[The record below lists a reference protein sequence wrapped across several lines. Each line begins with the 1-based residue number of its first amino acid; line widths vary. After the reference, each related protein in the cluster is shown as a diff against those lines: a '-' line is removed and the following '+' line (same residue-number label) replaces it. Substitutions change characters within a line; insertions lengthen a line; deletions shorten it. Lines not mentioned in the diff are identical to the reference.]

1 MRLQRFLPAL
11 VVLCGV
17 SAAFAGGPAWQSG
30 VVRELVD
37 NYSQVSV
44 QDNHGSPGLEGHGS
58 VVQYCTV
65 ESGNQ
70 LFVGQRVFRNWFGHE
85 MAINEKSAVSI
96 HVEGDKMEVRDASGN
111 KGTFRLVKT
120 LPATHTAADL
130 SAGDMSTHGLI
141 VIQ

>member
-1 MRLQRFLPAL
+1 MRLQRFIPAL

-17 SAAFAGGPAWQSG
+17 TAAFAGGPAWQSG

-44 QDNHGSPGLEGHGS
+44 QDNHGSPGLEGHGNI
-58 VVQYCTV
+58 VQYCTV

-70 LFVGQRVFRNWFGHE
+70 LFVGERVFHNWFGHE
-85 MAINEKSAVSI
+85 MAINEKSQVTI

-111 KGTFRLVKT
+111 KGSFRLIKT
-120 LPATHTAADL
+120 VPAPHNAADL
-130 SAGDMSTHGLI
+130 TASDMSTHGLI